1 MKSTAANSMHEYLL
15 IMHTGRS
22 LQPVQRQSPALSE
35 HIPNRL
41 VEETTGKSLS
51 SRPAKPSTSKAS
63 FDSRKRRT
71 NRNPSVAPNS
81 TEDSGFVRFLRAH
94 SSPLHQRVTAGG
106 RIVAMDP
113 VDRLFLVEG
122 REVPVGGSSAAVVQD
137 ASHDWEI
144 APQVMVN
151 EPAID
156 VQPSEPAL
164 DTFDA
169 QVPQPTEHWGSQS
182 TTPVDSPPR
191 PAYANVTF
199 PSSLHANDPYAQSNS
214 RQNHSYAHGGIF
226 PTPLSPY
233 MPPGQWFPPDIFAP
247 HAPMDIL
254 DPIYAS
260 LNLNTNSSAIRQMS
274 PDQLFQLLFPM
285 TAKHTALPP
294 GHFYLAAWM
303 RSEDHRTESWRGF
316 VDSLVEETV
325 GNSNWVDGLYR
336 DLLALSDPIDRIIRE
351 LDQTIAR
358 TLETRLRDRDMRV
371 LYINM
376 RQIVHESRRRLQT
389 VSHTAPSMAPSMA
402 PSTATNSAPNTSTNM
417 APHVTTSM
425 APNLAPGASPLH
437 LLPYSASTGRPL
449 HQFPYAPQNGSMMY
463 RPQHISRYLSDASVG
478 MAGLQDSTQA
488 PGVQS
493 TGTAYVTPSG
503 PDQIVSPWPSWF
515 NQNMLPILSQLG
527 HDQRTNG
534 APNGLHGSNND
545 WSLGRDTEPGI
556 FDTPSTTVNGTHVNG
571 MEVGAQT
578 NGIEV
583 GTQINGMEAVLFRE
597 QARNYGA
604 TGDFRRVWI
613 PEDSRTFDAASTQVD
628 STQVN
633 GTYYDNTLIH
643 GTYDNGIEVSIFD
656 GLVARM
662 TELPSSIRDQ
672 DRVEREQGF
681 HDGHHFAPPRP
692 FDNPEEENR
701 QMMDSYEDPTAPDR
715 SPSPSSLSSEPY
727 LELPPSPIPESGFT
741 DQRRQYRDSGYT
753 DDGVDEWPQLES
765 ETAIEGLREDWQSLS
780 ESEGEKSDDVE
791 DTGSEGGNSLP
802 GDVCDVESGNEC
814 GGEDST
820 NDNVESGG
828 SPNNE
833 PKLSG
838 EDQDERSHH
847 GISDRDETIS
857 AESSANG
864 SQNINDAMSRVI
876 LQVNIPHR
884 QPIVQLSTANAHGE
898 IAQPGGHQ
906 HHEDDTNTLVSN
918 TAQAGHT
925 ESVSMRVTR
934 GCIKV
939 FSCCFSVRE
948 G

>member
-1 MKSTAANSMHEYLL
+1 
-15 IMHTGRS
+15 
-22 LQPVQRQSPALSE
+22 
-35 HIPNRL
+35 
-41 VEETTGKSLS
+41 
-51 SRPAKPSTSKAS
+51 
-63 FDSRKRRT
+63 
-71 NRNPSVAPNS
+71 
-81 TEDSGFVRFLRAH
+81 
-94 SSPLHQRVTAGG
+94 
-106 RIVAMDP
+106 MDP

-122 REVPVGGSSAAVVQD
+122 REVPVDRPSSLLGDIIIPVGGSSAAIVQD
-137 ASHDWEI
+137 VSHDWEI

-156 VQPSEPAL
+156 VQPSEPVIG
-164 DTFDA
+164 TFDA

-199 PSSLHANDPYAQSNS
+199 PSSLHANNPYAQSNS

-233 MPPGQWFPPDIFAP
+233 MPPGQWFPPGTFAP

-260 LNLNTNSSAIRQMS
+260 LNLNTNSSAIRRMS

-285 TAKHTALPP
+285 TAMHTALPP

-325 GNSNWVDGLYR
+325 GNSNWADGLYR

-351 LDQTIAR
+351 LDQIIAR
-358 TLETRLRDRDMRV
+358 TLETRPRDRDMRV

-376 RQIVHESRRRLQT
+376 RQIIHESRRRLQT
-389 VSHTAPSMAPSMA
+389 VSHTAPSMAPS
-402 PSTATNSAPNTSTNM
+402 TAPNTSTNM
-417 APHVTTSM
+417 APNVTTSM
-425 APNLAPGASPLH
+425 APNLAPGVSPLH
-437 LLPYSASTGRPL
+437 LLPVSASTGTPL
-449 HQFPYAPQNGSMMY
+449 YQLPSAPQNGSMMY
-463 RPQHISRYLSDASVG
+463 RSQHISRYLSDASVG

-515 NQNMLPILSQLG
+515 NQDMLPILSQLG
-527 HDQRTNG
+527 HDQRSYG

-545 WSLGRDTEPGI
+545 WSLERDTEPGI
-556 FDTPSTTVNGTHVNG
+556 FDTPSTTVNGTLVNG

-578 NGIEV
+578 NGIGVGTQTNGFEV
-583 GTQINGMEAVLFRE
+583 GTQINGMESVLFGE
-597 QARNYGA
+597 QARSYGA

-613 PEDSRTFDAASTQVD
+613 PEDSRTLDAASTQVD
-628 STQVN
+628 SAQVN
-633 GTYYDNTLIH
+633 GTYYDGTLIH

-656 GLVARM
+656 GLIARM
-662 TELPSSIRDQ
+662 TELPSSTRDQ
-672 DRVEREQGF
+672 DRMEREQGF
-681 HDGHHFAPPRP
+681 YDGNHFAPPRS
-692 FDNPEEENR
+692 FDNPEEEDR
-701 QMMDSYEDPTAPDR
+701 QMMGSYEDPTAPDR
-715 SPSPSSLSSEPY
+715 SSSPSSLSSEPY
-727 LELPPSPIPESGFT
+727 LELPPSPIPESGFA
-741 DQRRQYRDSGYT
+741 DQWRQYRDSGYT
-753 DDGVDEWPQLES
+753 DDGVDEWPRLES
-765 ETAIEGLREDWQSLS
+765 DAAIETLREDWQSLS
-780 ESEGEKSDDVE
+780 ESEGEKSDDVK

-802 GDVCDVESGNEC
+802 ADVCDGELGNER

-820 NDNVESGG
+820 GDNVGSGG

-847 GISDRDETIS
+847 GISDRDETIGV
-857 AESSANG
+857 ESPTNG
-864 SQNINDAMSRVI
+864 SQNVNDAMSRVI
-876 LQVNIPHR
+876 LPVNIPHR
-884 QPIVQLSTANAHGE
+884 QPIVQLSMANAHGE

-906 HHEDDTNTLVSN
+906 HHEADTNTLVSN

-934 GCIKV
+934 GCIKAS
-939 FSCCFSVRE
+939 SCCFSARE